1 MNRANAVARQR
12 TAVDVLNAMILVIKL
27 EGYQFEYYKQKA
39 WSCEE
44 KLTNHGMELMEE
56 SFKDVNHREYQL
68 DITNCDT
75 FH

>member
-39 WSCEE
+39 WRRKTMPRVSRRNPGADSKYLHVQQICIHQ
-44 KLTNHGMELMEE
+44 K
-56 SFKDVNHREYQL
+56 
-68 DITNCDT
+68 
-75 FH
+75 